1 MTKYV
6 GKAVCIYKYLTLSLS
21 GRTLYNFKLDNFVIL
36 IMKEDVIKVGETVS
50 YSGRLSSK
58 FPQTPLF
65 LRAVEIH
72 S

>member
-1 MTKYV
+1 MNKYI
-6 GKAVCIYKYLTLSLS
+6 GKAVCTYKYISLS
-21 GRTLYNFKLDNFVIL
+21 SNGRILYNFKLDNFVTL
-36 IMKEDVIKVGETVS
+36 IMKEDVIKVGEIVS